1 MILVVGDP
9 HFKPNNKLETELLL
23 ADVLSIIRTRDVDFV
38 ILMGDI
44 LDNHEKIDL
53 KCFKRAENF
62 IAAVS
67 ELKPLYILIG
77 NHDRANN
84 KVFMTDEHVFGPYK
98 RWHNVHIV
106 DDHCET
112 LTWREKRICMVP
124 YVPNGMFM
132 KALEH
137 CSLDVYDFDLFFGH
151 SEFQGCSINKLSQN
165 KCDVWDES
173 YPMNIQG
180 HIHSFEVVGNNLVY
194 VGTPFQQ
201 TFGESHE
208 NKGVFLIDED
218 LGLELIELNIPKK
231 VTKRINYT
239 EISSVEINPSEK
251 TRLIITGPKTM
262 IKEILLTPEYQQK
275 FKDVKI
281 VFNDVKTKKKSKFEF
296 RTNMSFMDR
305 LASELSKNVEMDN
318 SFKKFFQKT

>member
-1 MILVVGDP
+1 MILVIGDP
-9 HFKPNNKLETELLL
+9 HFKPNNKLETEILLT
-23 ADVLSIIRTRDVDFV
+23 DVLTIIQQREIDFV
-38 ILMGDI
+38 ILLGDI

-53 KCFKRAENF
+53 KCFKRVENF

-77 NHDRANN
+77 NHDRVNN

-98 RWHNVHIV
+98 RWHNVYIV

-112 LTWREKRICMVP
+112 LIWREKKICMVP

-137 CSLDVYDFDLFFGH
+137 SSIDVEEYDLVFGH
-151 SEFQGCSINKLSQN
+151 SELHGCSINKISGN
-165 KCDVWDES
+165 KCDVWPES
-173 YPMNIQG
+173 YPLTIQG
-180 HIHSFEVVGNNLVY
+180 HIHSFEVVGNNVIY
-194 VGTPFQQ
+194 VGTPYQQ

-208 NKGVFLIDED
+208 NKGVFLVNEN
-218 LGLELIELNIPKK
+218 LELEMIELNIPKK

-239 EISSVEINPSEK
+239 EISSVDINPNEK

-262 IKEILLTPEYQQK
+262 IKEILLTPEYQEK

-296 RTNMSFMDR
+296 RSNMSFMDR
-305 LASELSKNVEMDN
+305 LLSELSKNVDMNE
-318 SFKKFFQKT
+318 SFKKFFESK